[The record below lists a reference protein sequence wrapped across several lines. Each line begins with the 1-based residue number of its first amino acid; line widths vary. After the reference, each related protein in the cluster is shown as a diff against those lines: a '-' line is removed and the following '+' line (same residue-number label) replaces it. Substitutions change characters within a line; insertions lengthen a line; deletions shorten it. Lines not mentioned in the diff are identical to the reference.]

1 MSSEETAAG
10 SGAGRQKNLFD
21 RVRQFDSSHCRRQTP
36 SSSKS
41 REEGL
46 PESLTMRRLVSP
58 AAPAFEED
66 EEGDAAPEAA
76 PERDADAAHDDGEQ
90 DEPQAKRRKAVVSEK
105 TAEKAQEASKK
116 RGLVYLSR
124 LPPFMK
130 PAKLRFLLQQHAE
143 VLRIYLAAE
152 GEGNEGAAAGSTRA
166 SRPARR
172 GRAHAAQARWR
183 QQRQAFQGGVS
194 APPSLPQA
202 SSLLTPP
209 PLLPTPPPAG
219 SSLRTRRLRVAS
231 PSS

>member
-1 MSSEETAAG
+1 MRPSAA
-10 SGAGRQKNLFD
+10 AP
-21 RVRQFDSSHCRRQTP
+21 TP
-36 SSSKS
+36 SSAD
-41 REEGL
+41 EPPAGEAQ
-46 PESLTMRRLVSP
+46 ESPDGGAQEPP
-58 AAPAFEED
+58 AAASRARKRP
-66 EEGDAAPEAA
+66 GGLSAAALQKAA
-76 PERDADAAHDDGEQ
+76 ADYS
-90 DEPQAKRRKAVVSEK
+90 R
-105 TAEKAQEASKK
+105 

-152 GEGNEGAAAGSTRA
+152 GESDEGAAAGSTRA

-172 GRAHAAQARWR
+172 GRAHAAQARGW
-183 QQRQAFQGGVS
+183 QQRQALQGGVS
-194 APPSLPQA
+194 PPPPLPQA

-209 PLLPTPPPAG
+209 PPLPTPLPDG